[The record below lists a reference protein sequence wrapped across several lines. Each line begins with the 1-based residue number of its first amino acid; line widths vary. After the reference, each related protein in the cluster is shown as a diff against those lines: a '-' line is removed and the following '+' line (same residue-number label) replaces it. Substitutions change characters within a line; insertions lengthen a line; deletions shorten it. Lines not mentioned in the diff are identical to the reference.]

1 MRAQGNAGR
10 PESERTDRTPGRTP
24 ATVAAGADGAQPAGL
39 QPLQGSVG
47 NAAVVQMLRRAG
59 HTGVQ
64 TAEQERHQHGPDCDH
79 QQAETPAVQR
89 AAAPQVQRRSAVH
102 DVLRTGGRPLDD
114 STRTDMESRLGA
126 DFSDVRIHNDRAA
139 KASAAEVGAR
149 AYTSGSHIVI
159 GDGGADKHTLAHELT
174 HVIQQRQ
181 GPVAGTDNGSG
192 LKVSDPSD
200 RFEREAE
207 ANASRVMS
215 SAAPVLQR
223 RPADAPGR
231 AAAAPVVQRMPKAKK
246 ASPEARANK
255 EFARAVKSQFEAKGW
270 IADGSPEVWARM
282 TLHKIGGMDAQQAAA
297 FKSSN
302 AAYKATPD
310 NTMGPRSYA
319 GEPDKQA
326 MRWVSTVVKN
336 YLTEKGE
343 NPIEIQ
349 AAIHGEKLYIAGNT
363 TAANSLLAS
372 ELGGLSGSAFLKKVL
387 KEYPADSDDLLRGDA
402 EGRLARHSDKTDK
415 RIANDS
421 ADEAVTEK
429 YANVITA
436 LAEPVTV
443 ASGGDEGYHAER
455 RIVDHL
461 TGDEPEKVIPDSLAG
476 TKRPCVSCYANLFIG
491 TEARPGP
498 LWISGAANI
507 GMAGYSAKNATRFVS
522 RVDDAIGNTYA
533 TLQWECDA
541 DHEITIATTGG
552 SPKTTIDY
560 GTDSDSDTDGNRRR
574 LTEAMETE

>member
-1 MRAQGNAGR
+1 MRAKDIAER
-10 PESERTDRTPGRTP
+10 PESERAGRAPGRTP
-24 ATVAAGADGAQPAGL
+24 ATVSAGANGAQPTSL
-39 QPLQGSVG
+39 LSLQGRAG

-59 HTGVQ
+59 HPGAQ
-64 TAEQERHQHGPDCDH
+64 AAEQERHQHGPGCEH
-79 QQAETPAVQR
+79 QQAEQAAVQR

-102 DVLRTGGRPLDD
+102 DVLRTRGRPLDD
-114 STRTDMESRLGA
+114 STRSDMESRLGA
-126 DFSDVRIHNDRAA
+126 DFSDVRIHNDSAA
-139 KASAAEVGAR
+139 KDSAAEVGAR

-181 GPVAGTDNGSG
+181 GPVAGTDIGSG

-215 SAAPVLQR
+215 SATPVFQER
-223 RPADAPGR
+223 VADTPGH

-255 EFARAVKSQFEAKGW
+255 DFARAVKSQFEAKGW

-282 TLHKIGGMDAQQAAA
+282 TLHKVGGMNAQEAAGY
-297 FKSSN
+297 KSSN
-302 AAYKATPD
+302 AAYKATPG
-310 NTMGPRSYA
+310 NTMGPRSYE
-319 GEPDKQA
+319 GERDKQA

-336 YLTEKGE
+336 YLTEEGQ

-349 AAIHGEKLYIAGNT
+349 AAVHGGRLYISGNT

-372 ELGGLSGSAFLKKVL
+372 HLEGLSGSAFLNKVL

-421 ADEAVTEK
+421 GDEAVTAK
-429 YANVITA
+429 YASVIKA

-443 ASGGDEGYHAER
+443 ASGGEDGYHAER

-461 TGDEPEKVIPDSLAG
+461 TGDESEKVIPNSLAG

-507 GMAGYSAKNATRFVS
+507 GMPGYSAKNATRFVD
-522 RVDDAIGNTYA
+522 RVDEAIGNTYA

-560 GTDSDSDTDGNRRR
+560 GTDSDSDTNGNRRR
-574 LTEAMETE
+574 QTEAMETE